1 MITPTDLKQY
11 KSSNP
16 NSDGGGISDVEV
28 VNGESNN
35 LFADIESKL
44 AGTAYRKV
52 FRKNTHKSLTWQ
64 NVRSWIVSQ
73 PKNALLSF
81 GLSVNHVDADSG
93 DEGNMSPLEGNSVI
107 AIRSDGEDD
116 RKLVLI
122 GEDTDGNHQTE
133 VLNLTGDTDVVGSKV
148 FSKLYGAYV
157 HKISE
162 SRTIAIKQGEVIR
175 GNILPATGSSFL
187 WMNADS
193 EEDAMKHGDIDP
205 DESFGLWYRL
215 TWPDGVGAV
224 SANSVWVESR
234 GGTES

>member
-16 NSDGGGISDVEV
+16 NSDGGEISDVEV

-81 GLSVNHVDADSG
+81 GLSINHVDADSG

-107 AIRSDGEDD
+107 AISSDGDDD
-116 RKLVLI
+116 RKLVLV

-133 VLNLTGDTDVVGSKV
+133 VLNLNGDTDVVGHRKQFPV
-148 FSKLYGAYV
+148 D
-157 HKISE
+157 E
-162 SRTIAIKQGEVIR
+162 SRLR
-175 GNILPATGSSFL
+175 GKCDETWRYRARRKL
-187 WMNADS
+187 WS
-193 EEDAMKHGDIDP
+193 
-205 DESFGLWYRL
+205 L
-215 TWPDGVGAV
+215 V
-224 SANSVWVESR
+224 STDMAGRS
-234 GGTES
+234 